1 MGKLLLGLAPLLLLG
16 TACVT
21 TRATLEA
28 ELEAAPTAE
37 AKGKILYERAC
48 SRCHN
53 LFMPKSFA
61 PDEWRFYVRKY
72 GRRARLRKGHRELVL
87 TYLSEESRAASQE

>member
-1 MGKLLLGLAPLLLLG
+1 MGKLLLGLASLLCLG

-21 TRATLEA
+21 TRASLEA
-28 ELEAAPTAE
+28 ELQAAPTAA
-37 AKGKILYERAC
+37 AKGRILYERAC

-53 LFMPKSFA
+53 LYMPRSFA
-61 PDEWRFYVRKY
+61 PEEWKFYVRKY

-87 TYLSEESRAASQE
+87 TYLSEESREASRE